1 VSDNQPTAAAAGTF
15 DVGGDRTVNRMGFGA
30 MRLCGD
36 DIIGETDDVP
46 EARRVLTRLADLD
59 VDFVDTADAYGPGT
73 SERLIREE
81 LHPYDDVLVATK
93 GGNMRRP
100 DGEWI
105 PNGTG
110 DYMRNACLCSLDR
123 LGVDSIDLYQHHRP
137 DPDTDFEETVETLA
151 ALKDEGV
158 IDHVGLS
165 NVSVDQLD
173 LAREHVE
180 VATVQN
186 RYNVTEREDEPV
198 LQACES
204 YGIGYIPWGP
214 VAWGGLEEPGIERTA
229 DRHGATPFQVAL
241 AFLLEHSPVTLPIPG
256 TSSVA
261 HFEENVAAAGLDL
274 DDDDLARLREV
285 DPQPA
290 D

>member
-1 VSDNQPTAAAAGTF
+1 MTGNQPTAADAGRF
-15 DVGGDRTVNRMGFGA
+15 EIDGERAVNRMGFGA
-30 MRLCGD
+30 MRLCGE
-36 DIIGETDDVP
+36 DIIGETDDVE
-46 EARRVLTRLADLD
+46 EARRVLNRLAPLD
-59 VDFVDTADAYGPGT
+59 VDLVDTADAYGPGT

-81 LHPYDDVLVATK
+81 LHPYEDVLVATK

-105 PNGTG
+105 ANGTS
-110 DYMRNACLCSLDR
+110 DYVQNACLCSLDR

-137 DPDTDFEETVETLA
+137 DPDVDYEETVTTLA
-151 ALKDEGV
+151 SLKDEGFV
-158 IDHVGLS
+158 EHVGLS
-165 NVSVDQLD
+165 NVSVDQLE
-173 LAREHVE
+173 LARDHVS

-198 LQACES
+198 LRACEE

-214 VAWGGLEEPGIERTA
+214 VAWGGLDDTAIEETA
-229 DRHGATPFQVAL
+229 GRHDATPFQVAL
-241 AFLLEHSPVTLPIPG
+241 AFLLDHSPVTLPIPG

-261 HFEENVAAAGLDL
+261 HLEENVAAAGLDL
-274 DDDDLARLREV
+274 DDDDLARLREI
-285 DPQPA
+285 DPQPV